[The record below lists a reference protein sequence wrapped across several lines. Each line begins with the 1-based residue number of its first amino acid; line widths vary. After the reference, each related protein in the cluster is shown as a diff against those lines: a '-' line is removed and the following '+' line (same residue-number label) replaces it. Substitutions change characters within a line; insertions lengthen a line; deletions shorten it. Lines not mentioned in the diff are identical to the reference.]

1 MMMMVTTTMMMI
13 LMTPPGGPGQRLLPF
28 KRSDKPSVPR
38 CGHWQKQKQKSN
50 IIKIVRTGKRLRTWP
65 CFAQHPA
72 RPRVWDS
79 LLQQVP
85 PMKNNQL
92 CLPLGASQ
100 QSSNISLIIL
110 GAKVAWT
117 KLPLLC
123 IDSHIFRWR
132 EWCGLS
138 VMTSW
143 EDLLEVVAN
152 KYKYKY

>member
-1 MMMMVTTTMMMI
+1 
-13 LMTPPGGPGQRLLPF
+13 
-28 KRSDKPSVPR
+28 
-38 CGHWQKQKQKSN
+38 
-50 IIKIVRTGKRLRTWP
+50 
-65 CFAQHPA
+65 
-72 RPRVWDS
+72 
-79 LLQQVP
+79 
-85 PMKNNQL
+85 MKNKQL

-152 KYKYKY
+152 KYKYKYKYKYRHKYKYRLR